1 MAIITV
7 RSDDSRYQDARQ
19 PEILFAT
26 SPENVRVYPV
36 ETPEAEKP
44 AFQPVRTWV
53 AFRLFV
59 IRTLIHSVGTERI
72 LQSSWNANDNKRD
85 GLYPMDEIIA
95 RGISQGSARACW
107 PEGAS
112 KDDAGV
118 LLTTGSLSA
127 PQHFVSC
134 GILAA
139 EMGYVFEVKVN
150 INDGAEEAVD
160 VPGEAA
166 TPVDAQPV
174 NHKEEFRRWML
185 QKNMSRNTVSN
196 YCSYIQTAERLLP
209 VEGYASA
216 FEIGDAETLGSYTAE
231 LYASPDFLDYQY
243 QNYIAY
249 AFTAYDKFLKD
260 QHPIAKDIEALRR
273 DLENMPRNLIVFG
286 APGTGKSFYL
296 EAKRKEYEKCGLL
309 GEPDSKHWERVTFHP
324 DYSYANFVGTYKPT
338 ADGRDITYKFVPGP
352 FLRLLVKALKNPEV
366 PYLLIVE
373 EINRAEPAAVFGD
386 VFQLL
391 DRNKDNKSE
400 YAICPS
406 EDMKAYL
413 AENGIGS
420 DTLSLPENFYLWAT
434 MNSADQ
440 GVFPMDTAFKRRWE
454 FKYIGVDD
462 NATELENEK
471 IELKPKKSEPQNF
484 CWDFV
489 RRKINDRLAESKIN
503 EDKQLG
509 PFFLK
514 LPKNDAGIDAERF
527 ADLFKNKVLM
537 YLFEDAA
544 RQKRNT
550 MFEGCKDET
559 RFSKLC
565 EKFNQIGLKIFGDGF
580 CEGICLSEEEVRLE
594 QQAEEEF
601 EEAQQEQ
608 ADEIRE
614 EAPAEA

>member
-1 MAIITV
+1 MPDFQPVPRSEWAEFRKSVLLKLIGLFGPERIMQSEWTRNERQADGLFRTADILARGFSESAFVAIW
-7 RSDDSRYQDARQ
+7 
-19 PEILFAT
+19 
-26 SPENVRVYPV
+26 PENVDESDANALR
-36 ETPEAEKP
+36 TQKHMQAPEHIK
-44 AFQPVRTWV
+44 
-53 AFRLFV
+53 
-59 IRTLIHSVGTERI
+59 
-72 LQSSWNANDNKRD
+72 
-85 GLYPMDEIIA
+85 
-95 RGISQGSARACW
+95 
-107 PEGAS
+107 
-112 KDDAGV
+112 
-118 LLTTGSLSA
+118 
-127 PQHFVSC
+127 SC
-134 GILAA
+134 QILAG
-139 EMGYVFEVKVN
+139 EFGYIFDLEVN
-150 INDGAEEAVD
+150 MRDAAAEEAAEAEVPAENTLVTEDTQTVD
-160 VPGEAA
+160 
-166 TPVDAQPV
+166 
-174 NHKEEFRRWML
+174 HKEEFRQWML
-185 QKNMSRNTVSN
+185 QKNMSGNTVSN
-196 YCSYIQTAERLLP
+196 YCSYIHSAERLLP
-209 VEGYASA
+209 VAGYGSV
-216 FEIGDAETLGSYTAE
+216 FEIGDAETLGSYTTG
-231 LYASPDFLDYQY
+231 LYAFADFINHQY
-243 QNYIAY
+243 RNNITA
-249 AFTAYDKFLKD
+249 AFSMYDKFLKD
-260 QHPIAKDIEALRR
+260 QYPSAKDIDDLRR
-273 DLENMPRNLIVFG
+273 ELDATPRNLIVFG

-296 EAKRKEYEKCGLL
+296 EDKRKTYEKHGLL
-309 GEPDSKHWERVTFHP
+309 GEPDSKRWERVTFHS

-338 ADGRDITYKFVPGP
+338 PDDRGITYKFVPGP
-352 FLRLLVKALKNPEV
+352 FLRLLVSALKNPEV
-366 PYLLIVE
+366 PYLLIIE

-386 VFQLL
+386 IFQLL

-462 NATELENEK
+462 NATELENET

-484 CWDFV
+484 RWDSV

-527 ADLFKNKVLM
+527 ANLFKNKVLM

-565 EKFNQIGLKIFGDGF
+565 EKFDQIGLKIFGDGF
-580 CEGICLSEEEVRLE
+580 CEGCLSEEEVRLE

-601 EEAQQEQ
+601 EEVQQEQ